1 MVNLTMGHGVSECF
15 GTRLAPEKVDTEIG
29 DDTTA
34 AILTEHP
41 SVPTLVLWPGT
52 QHFWQDRRSS

>member
-1 MVNLTMGHGVSECF
+1 MVHITMHHGVSECF

-29 DDTTA
+29 DDTA

-41 SVPTLVLWPGT
+41 SVSTLVLWPLS
-52 QHFWQDRRSS
+52 QRSPRGG